1 LTALGGTVLVLTLSL
16 AGCGQKGPLYL
27 GKPPPPHPVRNAGA
41 SDDAAGNVVNMSG
54 AVDMSIAPSS
64 GPDRNGGAAASDS
77 K

>member
-1 LTALGGTVLVLTLSL
+1 MLVLALSL

-41 SDDAAGNVVNMSG
+41 PDDAAGNVVNMHG

-64 GPDRNGGAAASDS
+64 GPDSSGAAAGSS